1 MQDLPIFLQIRILIY
16 IEFNIFRLICSTN
29 KQLYSL
35 FNGKLSSEHG
45 NLIEYLYQEKS
56 HHDLTDETIKLKE
69 MDDIL
74 SWREF
79 YFRFWKIKYATNKI
93 VLHYISLN
101 QWFVFN
107 SISMFQEYPQ
117 KGNILEMDVIR
128 KQLDIIPSNKNLK
141 IYFMT
146 NDNIDHKIK
155 VLQWLRVNNI
165 HLTSET
171 EFFISRNEFKI
182 VEWML
187 QNYLSQNF
195 NGISFSR
202 FVYNNDFNILN
213 LFKKYN
219 ILPNSSHYEYAT
231 TIEMLQWFD
240 DNKISLKSYSQ
251 PNCFSL
257 SMLKYLKSKNRTIQ
271 GYFISNFIQRTKL
284 SNSDI
289 LDILN
294 WCKENNIQLTPG
306 EYFHVSKEIYLW
318 LQKDG
323 YIAARQNSYYA
334 INQNQY

>member
-1 MQDLPIFLQIRILIY
+1 MENLPIFLQIRILIY
-16 IEFNIFRLICSTN
+16 TEFNIFRLICLTN

-35 FNGKLSSEHG
+35 FNGNLSREHG

-56 HHDLTDETIKLKE
+56 HHDLRDETIKLKE
-69 MDDIL
+69 IDDIV

-79 YFRFWKIKYATNKI
+79 YFRFWKIKYAMNKI
-93 VLHYISLN
+93 VLPYISLN

-107 SISMFQEYPQ
+107 SISIFQEYPQ

-128 KQLDIIPSNKNLK
+128 KQLNIIPSNENLK

-155 VLQWLRVNNI
+155 VLHWLRDNNI
-165 HLTSET
+165 HLTTEI

-187 QNYLSQNF
+187 QNYSSNF
-195 NGISFSR
+195 IGISFPT
-202 FVYNNDFNILN
+202 FVADNNFNILN
-213 LFKKYN
+213 LFKKYD
-219 ILPNSSHYEYAT
+219 ILPNKSDYEYSNSV
-231 TIEMLQWFD
+231 EMLQWFD
-240 DNKISLKSYSQ
+240 DNKISLESYSQ

-257 SMLKYLKSKNRTIQ
+257 SILKYLRSKNRTIQ
-271 GYFISNFIQRTKL
+271 GYKVSNFIKTTKL
-284 SNSDI
+284 PNSDI

-294 WCKENNIQLTPG
+294 WCKENNVQLAPG
-306 EYFHVSKEIYLW
+306 EYPHVSKEVYLW